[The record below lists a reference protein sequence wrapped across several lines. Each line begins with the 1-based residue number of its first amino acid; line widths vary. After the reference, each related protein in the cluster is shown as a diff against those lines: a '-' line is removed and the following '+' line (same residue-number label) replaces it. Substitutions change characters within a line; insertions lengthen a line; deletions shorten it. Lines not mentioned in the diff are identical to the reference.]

1 MTACNKRD
9 PMSRANYL
17 HQSSPESQLEMNLG
31 MSSLYQMGE
40 NAIPLE
46 RVGELL
52 IFWGADEG
60 MGVLFTKV
68 DTAFL

>member
-52 IFWGADEG
+52 IF
-60 MGVLFTKV
+60 
-68 DTAFL
+68 